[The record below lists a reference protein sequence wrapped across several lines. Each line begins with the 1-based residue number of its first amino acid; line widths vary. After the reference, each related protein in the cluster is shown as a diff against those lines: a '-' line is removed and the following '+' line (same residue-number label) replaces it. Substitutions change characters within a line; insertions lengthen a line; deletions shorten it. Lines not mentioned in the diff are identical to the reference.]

1 MNIVT
6 KEQALRVFQT
16 CGVQR
21 GDVLLV
27 HSALRPFG
35 QVDGGAATIAAALR
49 EAVGEEGTLVA
60 PAFTFRHEVEERPVI
75 DPAGDRSEMG
85 AISECIRNLPGARR
99 SIAYRHSLSA
109 VGPKA
114 GTIVDVNPVL
124 SVFDMGSSFGRLLAL
139 DAKIA
144 LLGLTYVSCTSYH
157 FGEYLVQIPC
167 RETVKRQVLLKKPG
181 GALEPMTL
189 LDYQPSP
196 TDDGREYEFP
206 HDFDKLGNLLEE
218 AGKVRVGNIGN
229 AMVRV
234 FRMRDLIYTILE
246 QYPLHPD
253 LFYEDEGKGPTK
265 LKDGVS
271 VSTGDL
277 LDGAGR
283 LVETFWSCV
292 DPEQMHR

>member
-1 MNIVT
+1 
-6 KEQALRVFQT
+6 
-16 CGVQR
+16 
-21 GDVLLV
+21 
-27 HSALRPFG
+27 
-35 QVDGGAATIAAALR
+35 
-49 EAVGEEGTLVA
+49 
-60 PAFTFRHEVEERPVI
+60 
-75 DPAGDRSEMG
+75 MG

-124 SVFDMGSSFGRLLAL
+124 SVFDMESSFGRLLAL

-196 TDDGREYEFP
+196 TDDGREYDFP
-206 HDFDKLGNLLEE
+206 MILTSSAICSKRRERCAWEISEGN
-218 AGKVRVGNIGN
+218 
-229 AMVRV
+229 
-234 FRMRDLIYTILE
+234 
-246 QYPLHPD
+246 
-253 LFYEDEGKGPTK
+253 
-265 LKDGVS
+265 
-271 VSTGDL
+271 
-277 LDGAGR
+277 GA
-283 LVETFWSCV
+283 TF
-292 DPEQMHR
+292 PYA